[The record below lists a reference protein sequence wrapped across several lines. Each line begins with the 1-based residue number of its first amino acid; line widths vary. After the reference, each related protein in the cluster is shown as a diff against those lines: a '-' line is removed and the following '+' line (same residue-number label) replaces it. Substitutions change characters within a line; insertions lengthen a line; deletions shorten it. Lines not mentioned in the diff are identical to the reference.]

1 MAYDKE
7 ELVSSV
13 LGKMSLN
20 GMRAVTA
27 NAVEISAVS
36 SALIEG
42 RVKPFLKQ
50 VELTERYRGM
60 QMFDMLGFPHL
71 KRHMAWVAERKMKEK
86 SMIQTFVPATGELS
100 STLEGF
106 DF

>member
-50 VELTERYRGM
+50 VELTERYWNANVRYAWLPSSKETYGM
-60 QMFDMLGFPHL
+60 GC
-71 KRHMAWVAERKMKEK
+71 
-86 SMIQTFVPATGELS
+86 
-100 STLEGF
+100 
-106 DF
+106 